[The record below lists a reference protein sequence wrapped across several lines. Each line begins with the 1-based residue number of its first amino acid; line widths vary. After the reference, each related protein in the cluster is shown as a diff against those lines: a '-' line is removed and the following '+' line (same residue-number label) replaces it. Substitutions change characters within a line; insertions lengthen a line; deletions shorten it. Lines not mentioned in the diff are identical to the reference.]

1 MIQGC
6 VARDLVAQNS
16 PIEAARIG
24 LLLGVALEN
33 FANLD
38 HICFQPRTDDQLSR
52 DGTGQPA
59 APMEYSNQLLLMI
72 LAASTCNIQ
81 LKHITYGYFKPS
93 HFDFKITNCTEL
105 LQFQHVLSEFETFEA
120 CLELEGDTENDRMR
134 RSRALIRPLAG
145 CLNRMAAL
153 TSISLRCNV
162 MHSDAWTFR

>member
-1 MIQGC
+1 MAASLETLPPEILDIIAAFCTSKDGRTTLC
-6 VARDLVAQNS
+6 NIRSTCRKIEDSIRKKWESEHFTTRCIDLSPASLTKLRDLGLVTGLAKEVRSLTINCEDDSRLCSSRSSGPNS

-72 LAASTCNIQ
+72 LRQ
-81 LKHITYGYFKPS
+81 YL
-93 HFDFKITNCTEL
+93 
-105 LQFQHVLSEFETFEA
+105 
-120 CLELEGDTENDRMR
+120 
-134 RSRALIRPLAG
+134 
-145 CLNRMAAL
+145 
-153 TSISLRCNV
+153 
-162 MHSDAWTFR
+162 